1 MANFLRGWAIT
12 HIAIAAICGAIA
24 CVRGLMEGDIVYIVS
39 ALLGCAYGIAAMVPT
54 YFVGNLLDQVEDL
67 RQLVRANAVSAAEKR
82 NHSAVMLAT
91 GGWKCSCGRVNAD
104 YVSTCACGVSKSDI
118 VG

>member
-54 YFVGNLLDQVEDL
+54 YFVGNLLDQVEEL

-82 NHSAVMLAT
+82 NHSVVMLAN
-91 GGWKCSCGRVNAD
+91 GGWKCTCGRVNAD
-104 YVSTCACGVSKSDI
+104 YVSTCVCGKNKSDI
-118 VG
+118 NG